1 MAITV
6 GNVTASRGPAAEST
20 TMTFSHDSNGDFLVV
35 CFQWFRPRTIS
46 SVTYNGVA
54 MTQAVYS
61 ANTYDSAIYYLASP
75 ASGANNVV
83 VTLSGN
89 SGITGSAISL
99 SGVDA
104 SPLGATANAYTA
116 STNAPSLSVTTTKDN
131 SIVIDSFY
139 RNNANTMTA
148 GAGQT
153 EFQDNVDLVFGTEGG
168 GASYEMTTT
177 TGAYAMS
184 WSWSSATAVSHAA
197 AEFKEDAGGGGGAT
211 FTPRVMFF

>member
-6 GNVTASRGPAAEST
+6 GNVTASRGPASEST

-35 CFQWFRPRTIS
+35 CVQWFRPRTIS
-46 SVTYNGVA
+46 SVTYKGVA

-75 ASGANNVV
+75 ATGANNVV
-83 VTLSGN
+83 VTLSGT

-116 STNAPSLSVTTTKDN
+116 STNAPSLSVTTTQAN
-131 SIVIDSFY
+131 SIIIDSFY

-153 EFQDNVDLVFGTEGG
+153 EFQDNTDLVYGTEGG
-168 GASYEMTTT
+168 GASYEMATT
-177 TGAYAMS
+177 TGSYAMS
-184 WSWSSATAVSHAA
+184 WSWTTATAVSHAV
-197 AEFKEDAGGGGGAT
+197 AEFKAAAGGGGGPT
-211 FTPRVMFF
+211 FVPKISFF